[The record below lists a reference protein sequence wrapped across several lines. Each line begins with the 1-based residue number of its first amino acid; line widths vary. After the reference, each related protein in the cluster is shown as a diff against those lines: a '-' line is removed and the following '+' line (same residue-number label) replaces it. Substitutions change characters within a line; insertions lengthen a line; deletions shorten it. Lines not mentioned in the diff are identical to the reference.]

1 MKILKAICLT
11 ALVGM
16 GSAQAAPLCPE
27 FTSKESMPKK
37 YRKLAPVLSAGPNDW
52 IITADQMNTKYTPSE
67 EAIEL
72 LEQIVGEFEKRGT
85 KLAIMIAPPRPLVAG
100 QSALDALYGDN
111 TKFVLPEVTNS
122 FNEMIDVLNK
132 AGAIVPN
139 LLNTALTVPG
149 LQDEFYYRHDT
160 HWTPRGAAES
170 AVALGAA
177 VSAAKIKAF
186 EGLAPIKPNFET
198 EETFSERGSLADM
211 AKSVCGAKIAP
222 IVTKI
227 PVFPT
232 PEIDLLG
239 DTPERPKVL
248 LAGSSFSNRYKKD
261 AYRVADA
268 ISGVLQAEVINHS
281 VSGGGAIGAIEGVL
295 NAGLLDADERYDLVV
310 WELPYTQGMRSTGM
324 LRQLLGALQFE
335 TDKAASRIIPLESSG
350 STLID
355 ISGSAPDILA
365 LSLPNSKLQRIKV
378 DLRFQGG
385 QKNTLTMT
393 RKKHV
398 PMELQSDWW
407 ALSLANLPVQ
417 NLKSITLRYDSQA
430 SSGKQK
436 VLLY

>member
-1 MKILKAICLT
+1 M
-11 ALVGM
+11 
-16 GSAQAAPLCPE
+16 
-27 FTSKESMPKK
+27 
-37 YRKLAPVLSAGPNDW
+37 
-52 IITADQMNTKYTPSE
+52 
-67 EAIEL
+67 
-72 LEQIVGEFEKRGT
+72 
-85 KLAIMIAPPRPLVAG
+85 
-100 QSALDALYGDN
+100 
-111 TKFVLPEVTNS
+111 
-122 FNEMIDVLNK
+122 
-132 AGAIVPN
+132 
-139 LLNTALTVPG
+139 
-149 LQDEFYYRHDT
+149 
-160 HWTPRGAAES
+160 
-170 AVALGAA
+170 
-177 VSAAKIKAF
+177 
-186 EGLAPIKPNFET
+186 
-198 EETFSERGSLADM
+198 
-211 AKSVCGAKIAP
+211 
-222 IVTKI
+222 
-227 PVFPT
+227 
-232 PEIDLLG
+232 
-239 DTPERPKVL
+239 
-248 LAGSSFSNRYKKD
+248 AGSSFSNRYKKD